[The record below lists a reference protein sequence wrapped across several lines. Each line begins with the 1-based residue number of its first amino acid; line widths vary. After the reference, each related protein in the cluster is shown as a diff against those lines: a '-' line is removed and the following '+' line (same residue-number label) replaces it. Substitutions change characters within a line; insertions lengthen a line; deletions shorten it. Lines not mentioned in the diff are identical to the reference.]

1 MDGFI
6 VLMILVLFALYRAN
20 LIDSDNAVSGPII
33 STNTI
38 DYPSLIECGS
48 CVRKVEVNPITI
60 DTGTWNIICDGCG
73 EIAYLHPKSE
83 ERIQQIEEMLK

>member
-6 VLMILVLFALYRAN
+6 VFLALVLFALYRAN

-33 STNTI
+33 TTNTI
-38 DYPSLIECGS
+38 DYPDLIECGS
-48 CVRKVEVNPITI
+48 CDRKIEVHPITI
-60 DTGTWNIICDGCG
+60 DTSTWNIICDKCG

-83 ERIQQIEEMLK
+83 ERVRQIEEMLK